1 MSYGVTEEE
10 SQMSRIFYTAT
21 AICFGLA
28 TPAFS
33 QSLPGDHTEF
43 CRAEI
48 MDLGGGTYAVY
59 DGDWS
64 GLEQTV
70 VINTELFDGV
80 ARQDVIILAA
90 TPGKPEWNVPQGCVE
105 YIGAFDG
112 TTFTATSGQSSDEQV
127 TYVVTTST
135 VTGELTAP
143 GIYNTAR
150 MNRANQNVL
159 IN

>member
-1 MSYGVTEEE
+1 
-10 SQMSRIFYTAT
+10 MSRFLYAVA
-21 AICFGLA
+21 AICLGLA

-33 QSLPGDHTEF
+33 QSLPGDHTGF

-70 VINTELFDGV
+70 VMSTVLFDGV
-80 ARQDVIILAA
+80 ARQDVTILAA
-90 TPGKPEWNVPQGCVE
+90 TPGKPEWNVPQGCVV
-105 YIGAFDG
+105 YTGDYDG
-112 TTFTATSGQSSDEQV
+112 TTFTATSGQSPDEVV

-150 MNRANQNVL
+150 MERANQNIQL
-159 IN
+159 N